1 MIIIVMMMMMIMI
14 IIVMMMIIIFIV
26 MMIMLVVLIL
36 ILIVIVIIDIH
47 QSIYLSIIIHVGGYS
62 SNFLGGGA
70 CLSHDHATQYRF
82 VLQSFTL
89 WKEIMANMPKLWLL
103 ADLDMIKEGYRLVS
117 SYVLING

>member
-14 IIVMMMIIIFIV
+14 IIVMMIIIFIV

-47 QSIYLSIIIHVGGYS
+47 KSIYLSIIIHVGGYS

-117 SYVLING
+117 AYVLING

>member
-1 MIIIVMMMMMIMI
+1 MVMMLF
-14 IIVMMMIIIFIV
+14 VDNDYYCDDDHNV
-26 MMIMLVVLIL
+26 GG
-36 ILIVIVIIDIH
+36 DRDH
-47 QSIYLSIIIHVGGYS
+47 RYQSIYLSIIIHVGGYS

-117 SYVLING
+117 A

>member
-1 MIIIVMMMMMIMI
+1 MI
-14 IIVMMMIIIFIV
+14 IIVMMMIMIIIV

-117 SYVLING
+117 AYVLING

>member
-1 MIIIVMMMMMIMI
+1 MI
-14 IIVMMMIIIFIV
+14 IIVMMMIIIVMMIFIV

-47 QSIYLSIIIHVGGYS
+47 QSIYLSIIIIHVGGYS

-117 SYVLING
+117 AYVLING

>member
-1 MIIIVMMMMMIMI
+1 M
-14 IIVMMMIIIFIV
+14 

-117 SYVLING
+117 TYVLING